1 MIDKKNLLFL
11 ILISLL
17 FFASKWIIS
26 YYLYLETTS
35 IKVIFESV
43 SDGYYYFPLVKYLSN
58 FDLNNS
64 FNPFFENLNNIMLP
78 FYSIFVHSFFYK
90 FIGSFVFIIG
100 EYIATFLF
108 LLLFY
113 KIFILYYSKNLSL
126 LYTLVIFCIPIIFSI
141 IPIGDLTYFKLIKD
155 DIFTLRFPRPL
166 ITSLYLFF
174 FMYFIIS
181 LEKIEFFTNKN
192 LFILGII
199 LATTL
204 SSFYYFFFLQISVLG
219 LYMFYRYKISFLNK
233 LYQNW
238 KALIVLVITFT
249 IFALPMFINMILH
262 EPDYTRRLGLISLD
276 FDQKKVLLFHYLTN
290 YLRKEFIILLSIL
303 TFYMWFINHKKI
315 LNYKLINYLYL
326 FFFGSILAPIL
337 FIIATNK
344 SSIFY
349 HYNNTVVI
357 FVFLLILFIF
367 LDLFSSFSEKYLNK
381 IFLNVATIIL
391 ITFCISVNI
400 YNSFQLN
407 LERQSSQRSEF
418 TNISNIILN
427 NYDLNKSS
435 LMTFDNRFMVW
446 SVLNNIKYLNI
457 TNFIMTPK
465 KDQMIEDDMIK
476 SFKFLNIDS
485 DGFNK
490 FIENKKSSWRYINYD
505 LSTFFFY
512 KYMANS
518 IKTYNN
524 SQNFS
529 NEVSEYIKNSS
540 PINFQQSIIPNEEL
554 ERLRNKFLKTKLNN
568 FNYPD
573 LIILN
578 KKNKFLKDINKIE
591 NYCKIF
597 DKNFYILLV
606 RKDEKTNC

>member
-1 MIDKKNLLFL
+1 
-11 ILISLL
+11 
-17 FFASKWIIS
+17 
-26 YYLYLETTS
+26 
-35 IKVIFESV
+35 
-43 SDGYYYFPLVKYLSN
+43 
-58 FDLNNS
+58 
-64 FNPFFENLNNIMLP
+64 
-78 FYSIFVHSFFYK
+78 
-90 FIGSFVFIIG
+90 
-100 EYIATFLF
+100 
-108 LLLFY
+108 
-113 KIFILYYSKNLSL
+113 
-126 LYTLVIFCIPIIFSI
+126 
-141 IPIGDLTYFKLIKD
+141 
-155 DIFTLRFPRPL
+155 
-166 ITSLYLFF
+166 
-174 FMYFIIS
+174 
-181 LEKIEFFTNKN
+181 
-192 LFILGII
+192 
-199 LATTL
+199 
-204 SSFYYFFFLQISVLG
+204 
-219 LYMFYRYKISFLNK
+219 LNK

-249 IFALPMFINMILH
+249 IFALPMLINMILH

-344 SSIFY
+344 SGIFY

-391 ITFCISVNI
+391 ITFCISVNL

-407 LERQSSQRSEF
+407 LEKQSSQRSEF

-490 FIENKKSSWRYINYD
+490 FIENKKSSWRYINHD

-512 KYMANS
+512 KYMANP

-606 RKDEKTNC
+606 RKDEKKNC

>member
-1 MIDKKNLLFL
+1 M
-11 ILISLL
+11 
-17 FFASKWIIS
+17 
-26 YYLYLETTS
+26 
-35 IKVIFESV
+35 
-43 SDGYYYFPLVKYLSN
+43 
-58 FDLNNS
+58 
-64 FNPFFENLNNIMLP
+64 
-78 FYSIFVHSFFYK
+78 
-90 FIGSFVFIIG
+90 
-100 EYIATFLF
+100 
-108 LLLFY
+108 
-113 KIFILYYSKNLSL
+113 
-126 LYTLVIFCIPIIFSI
+126 
-141 IPIGDLTYFKLIKD
+141 
-155 DIFTLRFPRPL
+155 
-166 ITSLYLFF
+166 
-174 FMYFIIS
+174 
-181 LEKIEFFTNKN
+181 
-192 LFILGII
+192 
-199 LATTL
+199 
-204 SSFYYFFFLQISVLG
+204 
-219 LYMFYRYKISFLNK
+219 
-233 LYQNW
+233 
-238 KALIVLVITFT
+238 
-249 IFALPMFINMILH
+249 
-262 EPDYTRRLGLISLD
+262 
-276 FDQKKVLLFHYLTN
+276 
-290 YLRKEFIILLSIL
+290 
-303 TFYMWFINHKKI
+303 
-315 LNYKLINYLYL
+315 
-326 FFFGSILAPIL
+326 APIL
-337 FIIATNK
+337 FIIVTNK
-344 SSIFY
+344 SGIFY

-357 FVFLLILFIF
+357 FAFLLILFIF

-381 IFLNVATIIL
+381 LFLNVATIIL

-606 RKDEKTNC
+606 RKDEKKNC